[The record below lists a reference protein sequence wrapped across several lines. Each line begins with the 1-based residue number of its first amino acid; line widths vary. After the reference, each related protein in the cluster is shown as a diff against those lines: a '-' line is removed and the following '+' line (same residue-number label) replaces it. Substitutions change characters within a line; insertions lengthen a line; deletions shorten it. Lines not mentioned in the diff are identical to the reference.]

1 VEALLMFWCGTD
13 GQGYY
18 PDRMQVVQGTS
29 IRHTVRVV
37 TPPVTEP
44 VTIQEAK
51 AQLHIGA
58 SDTSYD
64 SELSAMIA
72 AAREEWERDTST
84 ALITRTLEHRLP
96 RWLDVVQLT
105 VRPVIAISSITYI
118 DTNGDSQTVATADYY
133 IDGDQVRFKQSF
145 DKPAIERR
153 SEAVRITYTA
163 GYGVDVFQLPQL
175 DRMAIKL
182 SLANRFENRDD
193 MMGGAGER
201 KAYEA
206 LVTKKMRASY
216 P

>member
-1 VEALLMFWCGTD
+1 
-13 GQGYY
+13 
-18 PDRMQVVQGTS
+18 
-29 IRHTVRVV
+29 
-37 TPPVTEP
+37 
-44 VTIQEAK
+44 
-51 AQLHIGA
+51 
-58 SDTSYD
+58 
-64 SELSAMIA
+64 MIA

-84 ALITRTLEHRLP
+84 ALIIRTLEHRLP

-105 VRPVIAISSITYI
+105 VRPAIAITSITYI
-118 DTNGDSQTVATADYY
+118 DSNGDTQAVSASDYY
-133 IDGDQVRFKQSF
+133 LDGDQVRFKKAF
-145 DKPAIERR
+145 IEPPLEDR

-163 GYGVDVFQLPQL
+163 GYGIDVMQLPQL

-206 LVTKKMRASY
+206 LVAKKMRYTY